1 MFKQLVLLALFAVS
15 CEAFVA
21 PASPALSRSVV
32 RATDVEMFGGSGKA
46 APKKAK
52 KVVKKVVKKPVK
64 KVVKKPV
71 KKVVKKVVPKK
82 SGAFRPG
89 EQMPA
94 SQAVNELFGGIG
106 NVLNVLKDLP
116 KN

>member
-1 MFKQLVLLALFAVS
+1 
-15 CEAFVA
+15 
-21 PASPALSRSVV
+21 V
-32 RATDVEMFGGSGKA
+32 RATDVEMFGGSSKA

-82 SGAFRPG
+82 KSGDFRPG
-89 EQMPA
+89 AQMPA
-94 SQAVNELFGGIG
+94 SQAVNELFGGVY
-106 NVLNVLKDLP
+106 NVFKVLKDLP
-116 KN
+116 NN